1 MGKKNN
7 ELSSQI
13 THYNAFKNKI
23 LLSTVTS
30 VRQRTVLKPFGFAM
44 QRYPFFLLNKL
55 FFRNTF
61 EINNFKS
68 HKYF

>member
-23 LLSTVTS
+23 LSSTVIS
-30 VRQRTVLKPFGFAM
+30 VHQRTTNLFGFAL
-44 QRYPFFLLNKL
+44 QSYPFFLLNKL
-55 FFRNTF
+55 FSRNTF